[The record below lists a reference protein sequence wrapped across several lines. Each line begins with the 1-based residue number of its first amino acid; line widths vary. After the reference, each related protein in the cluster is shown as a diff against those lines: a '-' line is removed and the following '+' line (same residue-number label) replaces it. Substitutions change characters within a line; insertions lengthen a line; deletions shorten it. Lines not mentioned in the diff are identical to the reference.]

1 MKRVAGVRLIV
12 TYKLVKAALW
22 LVLVAV
28 FTVAVLGGG
37 AEELHEFALG
47 LRRHGVSA
55 WSIRMANLLAT
66 ATTRGHLALTAVAL
80 GLDGVLSLIEGWSL
94 WRGYTWGPWLVVIAT
109 GSLIPFE
116 LFELIRAVH
125 LGRVVILCVNIAIVG
140 YLGRRAL
147 AERAAAR

>member
-1 MKRVAGVRLIV
+1 MKSTAGVRLIV
-12 TYKLVKAALW
+12 AYKLGKAVLW

-28 FTVAVLGGG
+28 FTAAVLGGG
-37 AEELHEFALG
+37 ADELHALALG
-47 LRRHGVSA
+47 LRHHGVSA
-55 WSIRMANLLAT
+55 WSIRAANLLVT

-116 LFELIRAVH
+116 LVELVRSVR
-125 LGRVVILCVNIAIVG
+125 LGRVLILLLNIAIVV

-147 AERAAAR
+147 AERAR